1 MKNFKWHTFLKWV
14 AGIVL
19 VCISLLSAGCVSSK
33 FSVETLVKSDINMV
47 SDIHIDQT
55 LTLIETLTGKLYKM
69 NPGELATPPPGATI
83 ASRIL
88 GIFKYSNVLPR
99 LRSLHF

>member
-19 VCISLLSAGCVSSK
+19 VCISLLSAGSVSSK
-33 FSVETLVKSDINMV
+33 FSVETLAKSDINMV

-55 LTLIETLTGKLYKM
+55 LTLLKTLARKLYKM
-69 NPGELATPPPGATI
+69 NPGELATPPG
-83 ASRIL
+83 
-88 GIFKYSNVLPR
+88 SNYREQL
-99 LRSLHF
+99 